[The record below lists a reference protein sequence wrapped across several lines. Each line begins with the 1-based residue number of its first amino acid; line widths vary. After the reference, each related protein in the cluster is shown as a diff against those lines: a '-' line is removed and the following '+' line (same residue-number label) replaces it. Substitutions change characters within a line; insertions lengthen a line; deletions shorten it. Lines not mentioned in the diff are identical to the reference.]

1 MEPDPAPHP
10 LERLLAARG
19 WILADGAMATSLYAR
34 GLTPGEAPERCVE
47 THPEQIRA
55 LHAAAV
61 EAGAEVIL
69 TNSFGA
75 NAPRLAVW
83 GAAGRAAALNRAA
96 AEIAREAAGRG
107 AIVAGSIGPTG
118 GRIDGETVEA
128 ETVAVFEAQARAL
141 MAGGADLVWLE
152 TFGDAAEF
160 RAAAEGAAR
169 AGAPWC
175 GTMSF
180 EVGSFEAGSV
190 EAGGRSRG
198 GLSPAD
204 LVALV
209 AGLGHAPLAYGA
221 NCGAGPAETIATIA
235 AFRDAGAR
243 GPLIAKA
250 NAGLPRAEG
259 GRFVYDVTPAGMAD
273 YAVAARAAGARIIGG
288 CCGVTPDHLRAM
300 RAALDERSRA

>member
-10 LERLLAARG
+10 LARRLAARG

-34 GLTPGEAPERCVE
+34 GLTPGEAPERWVE
-47 THPEQIRA
+47 THPERIRA

-75 NAPRLAVW
+75 NAPRLAAW

-96 AEIAREAAGRG
+96 AEIAREAAGRR

-118 GRIDGETVEA
+118 GRVEA

-141 MAGGADLVWLE
+141 MTGGADLVWLE

-180 EVGSFEAGSV
+180 E
-190 EAGGRSRG
+190 AGGRSRG

-209 AGLGHAPLAYGA
+209 AGLPNAPLAYGA
-221 NCGAGPAETIATIA
+221 NCGAGPAETVAAIA

-300 RAALDERSRA
+300 RAALDERSLP

>member
-10 LERLLAARG
+10 LARRLAARG

-34 GLTPGEAPERCVE
+34 GLTPGEAPERWIE
-47 THPEQIRA
+47 THPERIRA

-75 NAPRLAVW
+75 NAPRLAAW

-96 AEIAREAAGRG
+96 AEIAREAAGRR

-118 GRIDGETVEA
+118 GGVEA

-180 EVGSFEAGSV
+180 EAGSV

-209 AGLGHAPLAYGA
+209 AGLGHPPLAYGA
-221 NCGAGPAETIATIA
+221 NCGAGPAETVATIA
-235 AFRDAGAR
+235 ALREGGAR

-259 GRFVYDVTPAGMAD
+259 GGFVYDVTPAGMAD

-300 RAALDERSRA
+300 RAALDERSRP

>member
-1 MEPDPAPHP
+1 
-10 LERLLAARG
+10 
-19 WILADGAMATSLYAR
+19 MATSLYAR
-34 GLTPGEAPERCVE
+34 GLTPGEAPERWLE
-47 THPEQIRA
+47 THPERIRA
-55 LHAAAV
+55 LHGEAI

-75 NAPRLAVW
+75 NALRLDAW
-83 GAAGRAAALNRAA
+83 GAAGRAEALNRAA
-96 AEIAREAAGRG
+96 AEIAREAAGST

-118 GRIDGETVEA
+118 GRVEGETVA
-128 ETVAVFEAQARAL
+128 IFEAQARAL

-160 RAAAEGAAR
+160 QAAAEGAAR

-180 EVGSFEAGSV
+180 EAVGLSR
-190 EAGGRSRG
+190 GGRSRG

-209 AGLGHAPLAYGA
+209 AGLGHPPLAYGA

-235 AFRDAGAR
+235 ALRDAGAR

-300 RAALDERSRA
+300 RAALDQRSLP

>member
-10 LERLLAARG
+10 LARVLAARG
-19 WILADGAMATSLYAR
+19 WVLADGAMATSLYAR
-34 GLTPGEAPERCVE
+34 GLTPGEAPERWVE
-47 THPEQIRA
+47 THPERVRA

-75 NAPRLAVW
+75 NAPRLAAW

-96 AEIAREAAGRG
+96 AEIAREAAGL
-107 AIVAGSIGPTG
+107 AVIVAGSMGPTG
-118 GRIDGETVEA
+118 GGVEA

-141 MAGGADLVWLE
+141 MAGGADFVWLE

-175 GTMSF
+175 GTM
-180 EVGSFEAGSV
+180 SFEAGSV

-221 NCGAGPAETIATIA
+221 NCGAGPAETVATIA

-259 GRFVYDVTPAGMAD
+259 GRFVYDATPAGMAD

>member
-1 MEPDPAPHP
+1 MGPDPAPHP

-19 WILADGAMATSLYAR
+19 WVLADGAMATSLYER
-34 GLTPGEAPERCVE
+34 GLTPGEPPERWVE
-47 THPEQIRA
+47 THPERIRA
-55 LHAAAV
+55 LHGAAI

-75 NAPRLAVW
+75 NAVRLAAW
-83 GAAGRAAALNRAA
+83 GAAGRAEALNRAA
-96 AEIAREAAGRG
+96 AEIAREAAGRA

-118 GRIDGETVEA
+118 GRVEA
-128 ETVAVFEAQARAL
+128 ETVAIFEAQARAL

-160 RAAAEGAAR
+160 QAAAEGAAR

-180 EVGSFEAGSV
+180 EAVGLSR
-190 EAGGRSRG
+190 GGRSRG

-209 AGLGHAPLAYGA
+209 AGLPTCADGFRGELRGRAGGDDRHDRGVTGRGRAGA
-221 NCGAGPAETIATIA
+221 ADRQGQRGAAARRGGPVRLR
-235 AFRDAGAR
+235 RDAGRDGGLCCRGPARRAR
-243 GPLIAKA
+243 GSS
-250 NAGLPRAEG
+250 
-259 GRFVYDVTPAGMAD
+259 
-273 YAVAARAAGARIIGG
+273 AAAAA
-288 CCGVTPDHLRAM
+288 
-300 RAALDERSRA
+300 

>member
-10 LERLLAARG
+10 LARRLAARG
-19 WILADGAMATSLYAR
+19 WVLADGAMATSLYAR
-34 GLTPGEAPERCVE
+34 GLTPGEAPERWVE
-47 THPEQIRA
+47 THPERIRA

-75 NAPRLAVW
+75 NAPRLAAW

-96 AEIAREAAGRG
+96 AEIAREAAGR
-107 AIVAGSIGPTG
+107 AVIVAGSIGPTG
-118 GRIDGETVEA
+118 ARVDGETVA
-128 ETVAVFEAQARAL
+128 IFEAQARAL

-152 TFGDAAEF
+152 TFGEAAEF

-180 EVGSFEAGSV
+180 E
-190 EAGGRSRG
+190 AGGRSRG

-209 AGLGHAPLAYGA
+209 AGLGHPPLAYGA
-221 NCGAGPAETIATIA
+221 NCGAGPAETVAAIA

-250 NAGLPRAEG
+250 NAGLPRAEA
-259 GRFVYDVTPAGMAD
+259 GRFVYDMTPAGMAR

-300 RAALDERSRA
+300 RAALDERSLP

>member
-1 MEPDPAPHP
+1 MGADPAPHP

-19 WILADGAMATSLYAR
+19 WVLADGAMATTLFDL
-34 GLTPGEAPERCVE
+34 GLTPGEAPERWVE
-47 THPEQIRA
+47 THPERIRA
-55 LHAAAV
+55 LHAGAV
-61 EAGAEVIL
+61 KAGAEVIL

-75 NAPRLAVW
+75 NAVRLAAW
-83 GAAGRAAALNRAA
+83 GAAGRAEALNRAA
-96 AEIAREAAGRG
+96 AEIAREAAGHT
-107 AIVAGSIGPTG
+107 AIVAGSMGPTG
-118 GRIDGETVEA
+118 GRVEA
-128 ETVAVFEAQARAL
+128 ETVAIFEAQARAL

-152 TFGDAAEF
+152 TFGDGAEF

-180 EVGSFEAGSV
+180 EAGSLK
-190 EAGGRSRG
+190 AGGRSRG

-209 AGLGHAPLAYGA
+209 AGLPHAPLAFGA

-235 AFRDAGAR
+235 AFRGAGAR

-273 YAVAARAAGARIIGG
+273 YAVAARAAGARIVGG

-300 RAALDERSRA
+300 RAALDERSLP